1 MSKKRYKGNKK
12 CSRTKIVTKRTKQ
25 VTKGTK
31 NVGEQKMLQKD
42 QNCSMCGLV
51 EPVVVLNGI
60 MVLNGFMVFYGLLMV
75 PNGLFIRV
83 TLFYKKSKAN
93 LGNVI
98 FPFLKP

>member
-1 MSKKRYKGNKK
+1 MGKKRYKGKKK

-31 NVGEQKMLQKD
+31 NVGEQKMLQKE

-75 PNGLFIRV
+75 PNGLFIAFYGRI
-83 TLFYKKSKAN
+83 LF
-93 LGNVI
+93 
-98 FPFLKP
+98 